1 MNTPAQSALHQVTK
15 SYTARMQKP
24 EKKHTDLASTIMD
37 LFLINLFCG
46 IFYFGS
52 QNGSHATMATIVI
65 AAIYLPATYYLIKSL
80 IAQAK
85 DNTEANQNYDQRIA
99 AYNDAITQAPQ
110 HVKEVAYA
118 LANGTNVN
126 LDEFTTQ
133 ERAWLIGAAG
143 EITTATNLNNTNGAV
158 INDIT
163 IKDHNGN
170 QKANI
175 DHIYATNKGTIMVD
189 TKVWA
194 QLPKFVTNGTDT
206 HIPANTPHWEAVSTC
221 LWEAHQLNTTPRA
234 IVFAIGGNAETQFES
249 NVINITHAVNK
260 FAPEAGLYPTETP
273 VFFCPQ
279 SKVALVVDT
288 IDAHLAPG
296 AVVDPATLTA

>member
-52 QNGSHATMATIVI
+52 QHGSHATMATIII
-65 AAIYLPATYYLIKSL
+65 ATCYIPATYHIIASTIKN
-80 IAQAK
+80 IYENK
-85 DNTEANQNYDQRIA
+85 KANHNYTQRFS
-99 AYNDAITQAPQ
+99 AYNTAISKAPQ
-110 HVKEVAYA
+110 HIKEVAYE
-118 LANGTNVN
+118 LATGATPN
-126 LDEFTTQ
+126 LEKFTHQ

-143 EITTATNLNNTNGAV
+143 EITTATNLNTTNGAV
-158 INDIT
+158 IHDIT

-175 DHIYATNKGTIMVD
+175 DHLYTTNKGTIMVD

-194 QLPKFVTNGTDT
+194 QLPQFVTTDNTT
-206 HIPANTPHWEAVSTC
+206 HIPTTSPHWESVSTC
-221 LWEAHQLNTTPRA
+221 LWEAHQLDTTPRA
-234 IVFAIGGNAETQFES
+234 IVFAIGGHAETQFGATI
-249 NVINITHAVNK
+249 INITHAVNK

>member
-1 MNTPAQSALHQVTK
+1 MNTPAQSAINQVIQ
-15 SYTARMQKP
+15 SYKARINKP
-24 EKKHTDLASTIMD
+24 EQQHIDIGSFGTPTLM
-37 LFLINLFCG
+37 LNFFCG
-46 IFYFGS
+46 LFYYGS

-110 HVKEVAYA
+110 HIKEVAYE
-118 LANGTNVN
+118 LATGATPD
-126 LDEFTTQ
+126 LEEFTHQ

-143 EITTATNLNNTNGAV
+143 EITTAANLNNTNGAV

-206 HIPANTPHWEAVSTC
+206 HIPTNTPHWEAVSTC

-260 FAPEAGLYPTETP
+260 FAPEAGLYPTEIP